1 MDAAQVELVPLSV
14 VARMPLAEAAHW
26 LLRWACDPDRLE
38 AVWKLGR
45 GRSYERA
52 LSFATL
58 TRLVSEALL
67 HHGGSGRRAFEKN
80 ILAQRLPV
88 SVAAAFGK
96 LGRLPLAVSQAF
108 LEATTAGLA
117 QVVVPAAIHEPPP
130 SERGL
135 HVIIV
140 DGKTIKR
147 VEKRLKP
154 LRGVRGGLIGG
165 KALVAL
171 DGRTGLALA
180 LEANPDGDGSETRLV
195 PGLLERVRR
204 LGPGPRLFV
213 ADRAFGNLV
222 QAEQF
227 TADGD
232 HFLTRLHSSCTFSP
246 DGTRPPVISYDEA
259 GRQHIDTWGVLGGS
273 CNRRRRVVRRIELHR
288 GPTAEPI
295 VVVTDLEDAVTY
307 PAVALMSTY
316 RGRHSIETVF
326 QKTTEVFGLKRL
338 IGGSPQAGLFQF
350 AFCLLLYNIVQT
362 LLGHVAAA
370 NAVDPERVSAE
381 KMFDEVQK
389 QIVAWHV
396 VFTPEQTEAYYQR
409 LPDGPTFMRHLR
421 QILTGIWCP
430 TWTKAKPQANRHV
443 PHRSQSR
450 SHSSVH
456 RLLEEAQKG
465 KRLPRKRPSG
475 EPQTC

>member
-1 MDAAQVELVPLSV
+1 MDAAQMQLVPLNV
-14 VARMPLAEAAHW
+14 LARMPLAEAAHW
-26 LLRWACDPDRLE
+26 LLRWACDPVRLD
-38 AVWKLGR
+38 AVWGLGC

-58 TRLVSEALL
+58 TRLIAEALL

-80 ILAQRLPV
+80 ILAQRLNV

-108 LEATTAGLA
+108 LEETTASLA
-117 QVVVPAAIHEPPP
+117 EVVVPAAISQPQP
-130 SERGL
+130 SLRGL
-135 HVIIV
+135 YLIIV

-147 VEKRLKP
+147 VQKRLKP

-171 DGRTGLALA
+171 DGRTGLAMA

-204 LGPGPRLFV
+204 RCPGPRLFV

-227 TADGD
+227 STTGD
-232 HFLTRLHSSCTFSP
+232 HFLTRLHSSCKFSP
-246 DGTRPPVISYDEA
+246 DLTKPAVISYDEA
-259 GRQHIDTWGVLGGS
+259 GRKHSDTWGVLGGS
-273 CNRRRRVVRRIELHR
+273 WNKRRRVVRRIELQR
-288 GPTAEPI
+288 GPTEEPI

-307 PAVALMSTY
+307 PAIELMSTY
-316 RGRHSIETVF
+316 RGRHGIETVF

-362 LLGHVAAA
+362 LLGHVAEA
-370 NAVDPERVSAE
+370 NAVAPERVSAE

-409 LPDGPTFMRHLR
+409 LPDWATFMGHLR

-430 TWTKAKPQANRHV
+430 TWTKAKPQPHRRV
-443 PHRSQSR
+443 PHKAPSR
-450 SHSSVH
+450 SHSSVY
-456 RLLEEAQKG
+456 RLLEEAPKE
-465 KRLPRKRPSG
+465 KRPPPKRPGS
-475 EPQTC
+475 EPQSC